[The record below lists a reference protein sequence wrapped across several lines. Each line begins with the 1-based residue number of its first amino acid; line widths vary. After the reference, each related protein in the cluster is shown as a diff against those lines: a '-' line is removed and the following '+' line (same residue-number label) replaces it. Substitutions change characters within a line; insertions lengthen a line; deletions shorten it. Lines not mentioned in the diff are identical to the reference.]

1 MSYKP
6 KASTSL
12 DKNLRVFFT
21 KEIGNS
27 LGVTITW
34 YKNSFRKISCKGVIC
49 YASDTECLG
58 ER

>member
-1 MSYKP
+1 MYVIQTQDIYHSGQK
-6 KASTSL
+6 
-12 DKNLRVFFT
+12 FT
-21 KEIGNS
+21 TEIGNS

-49 YASDTECLG
+49 YASDTEWLG